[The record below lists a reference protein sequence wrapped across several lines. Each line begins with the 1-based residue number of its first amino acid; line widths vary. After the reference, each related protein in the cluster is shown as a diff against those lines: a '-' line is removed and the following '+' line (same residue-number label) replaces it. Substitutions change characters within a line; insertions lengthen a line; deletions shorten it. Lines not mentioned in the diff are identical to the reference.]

1 MHASFKAFKT
11 DKDVV
16 NVLSLAER
24 YIQEGKYEGRL
35 EGIEKMLELIKSGFS
50 PEDAI
55 RKIKE
60 NKDWLV
66 EMQSED

>member
-1 MHASFKAFKT
+1 LHASFKAFKT

-24 YIQEGKYEGRL
+24 YTQEGKYEGRL